1 MKRSVVLFRS
11 LITAGMLAVAV
22 PALAATSVEV
32 GGAPMMSDTRIPEN
46 ASKASNLTTLVAA
59 VKAAGLIDTLNG
71 DGPFTVFA
79 PTNAAFEKLPA
90 GTVDSLL
97 KPEMKP
103 QLTGILTYHV
113 VAGNMTAADLAAA
126 AKAAGGMAEL
136 TTVAGGKLWVMA
148 HNGGWAVK
156 DENGG
161 MAMIE
166 TADVMQ
172 ANGVVHVIDTVLM
185 PKPAT
190 KPM

>member
-1 MKRSVVLFRS
+1 MKRSVRLFGS
-11 LITAGMLAVAV
+11 LITAGMLALAV
-22 PALAATSVEV
+22 PAIAATSVEV
-32 GGAPMMSDTRIPEN
+32 GGAPMMSDARIPEN
-46 ASKASNLTTLVAA
+46 ASKAANLTTLVAA
-59 VKAAGLIDTLNG
+59 VQAAGLIDTLNG

-79 PTNAAFEKLPA
+79 PTDAAFEKLPA
-90 GTVDSLL
+90 GTVEGLL
-97 KPEMKP
+97 KPEMKD

-113 VAGNMTAADLAAA
+113 VAGNYTAKDLADWA
-126 AKAAGGMAEL
+126 AKHGGTAEL
-136 TTVAGGKLWVMA
+136 TTVAGGKLWVME
-148 HNGGWAVK
+148 HDGHWVVK

-166 TADVMQ
+166 TADVLQ